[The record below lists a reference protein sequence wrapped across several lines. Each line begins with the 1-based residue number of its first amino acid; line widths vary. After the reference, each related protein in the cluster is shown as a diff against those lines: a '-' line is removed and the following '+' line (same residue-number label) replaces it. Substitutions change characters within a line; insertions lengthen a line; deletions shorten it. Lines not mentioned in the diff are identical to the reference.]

1 MLIGIQVMNNSLYV
15 KIAFIFLCVAVCV
28 NFYRL
33 ISDVY
38 GAFVITALQFIFIKQ
53 MYNFING
60 KDMNFGG
67 IGARKE
73 YSFEIRLFA
82 FLGFILMYFGLFFV

>member
-38 GAFVITALQFIFIKQ
+38 GAFVITAL
-53 MYNFING
+53 
-60 KDMNFGG
+60 
-67 IGARKE
+67 
-73 YSFEIRLFA
+73 
-82 FLGFILMYFGLFFV
+82 